1 MPDPS
6 VWSNVMTFI
15 KASMRGIKKSG
26 DYFHDVGQE
35 NVGIWKSGWKHNW
48 PEVNIFDSRGQK
60 ELHKRTDVI
69 QEGRIVQ
76 IEMGDRVSV
85 NASAEQASTKME
97 EMKADVF
104 KAMFRDHTQGGNAVD
119 TDYIETFPIVFTDDN
134 TLVGVVVLFLVRYR
148 FIYNDLSRSN

>member
-1 MPDPS
+1 MPDAS
-6 VWSNVMTFI
+6 VWTNVMTTI
-15 KASMRGIKKSG
+15 KASMAGING
-26 DYFHDVGQE
+26 GTNYFHKVEAD
-35 NVGIWKSGWKHNW
+35 NVGIWKPGWKHNW

-76 IEMGDRVSV
+76 IEMADRVSV
-85 NASAEQASTKME
+85 GPTSEQASTKME
-97 EMKADVF
+97 QMKADVF
-104 KAMFRDHTQGGNAVD
+104 KAMFQDHTQGGNAVD

-134 TLVGVVVLFLVRYR
+134 SLIGVVVLFLVRYR